1 MNASELTDELVDRG
15 IWWQVGGFTLVGC
28 ACAALLAEF
37 AGSESRAFL
46 YFEIAAT
53 KLYWSFVIPLAG
65 LFDGVRIMFQ
75 KASERRA
82 RIRAQGIAE
91 GVEIGREE
99 GRNAERQYLRREL
112 ERLGVVL
119 PPEAVNLF
127 SEPDGS
133 GR

>member
-1 MNASELTDELVDRG
+1 MDADSAGAITRIHAAPQRAVLAIAVAYLT
-15 IWWQVGGFTLVGC
+15 
-28 ACAALLAEF
+28 APAMA
-37 AGSESRAFL
+37 
-46 YFEIAAT
+46 
-53 KLYWSFVIPLAG
+53 
-65 LFDGVRIMFQ
+65 FDGVRTVFQ

-91 GVEIGREE
+91 GVAIGREE

-112 ERLGVVL
+112 ERLGVVI
-119 PPEAVNLF
+119 PPEAMNLF